1 MVSRCRLY
9 TIHSSQFTI
18 MKWTTLFKGFF
29 ESEKTG
35 GILLLLCTV
44 ISLVIANSAW
54 GENYLYFWHSHAD
67 LSFGGI
73 NLDYSVEQ
81 WINDGLMTIFFLLV
95 GLEIERELYAGELS
109 SFSNAILPVVAAV
122 GGMLVPAGIHFL
134 LNAGS
139 PTQSGFGIPMATDI
153 AFALGM
159 LALAGNR
166 VPYSVK
172 IFLTALAIID
182 DLGAILVIAIFY
194 NSGVQWIY
202 LGLSA
207 GILVGLLILARLGV
221 RHLAVYL
228 LPGIVL
234 WYCMMQSGIH
244 PTIAGVLLAFVIP
257 FSGEDEATPSYKLQH
272 ALHKPVAYLI
282 VPVFALANTGIVL
295 QEGWLSQMTT
305 SNSLGII
312 AGLVIGKPV
321 GILLFCWLLVKLTKV
336 SLPRHVQ
343 WKNLL
348 GAAVLAGIGFTMS
361 IFISNLAFGDA
372 QTISYAKVS
381 VLIASL
387 IATTIGLT
395 ILFTTRPVEENQ
407 GYESEPGGLA

>member
-1 MVSRCRLY
+1 
-9 TIHSSQFTI
+9 
-18 MKWTTLFKGFF
+18 MKWTKLFKGFF

-35 GILLLLCTV
+35 GILLLLCTA
-44 ISLVIANSAW
+44 ISLVIANTGM
-54 GENYLYFWHSHAD
+54 GEAYLHFWHAPLD
-67 LSFGGI
+67 LSFGPV
-73 NLDYSVEQ
+73 NLNYSVEQ

-122 GGMLVPAGIHFL
+122 GGMVVPAAIHYLF
-134 LNAGS
+134 NAGT
-139 PTQSGFGIPMATDI
+139 PTQSGFGVPMATDI

-166 VPYSVK
+166 VPYSIK

-194 NSGVQWIY
+194 NTGIDWTY
-202 LGLSA
+202 LAIAA
-207 GILVGLLILARLGV
+207 GILAALFVLSKLGV
-221 RHLAVYL
+221 RHLAFYL
-228 LPGIVL
+228 LPGLVL
-234 WYCMMQSGIH
+234 WYCMMQTGIH

-257 FSGEDEATPSYKLQH
+257 FSGENENTPSYKLQH

-282 VPVFALANTGIVL
+282 VPIFALANTGIIL
-295 QEGWLSQMTT
+295 EEGWLSEMTT
-305 SNSLGII
+305 NNSLGII
-312 AGLVIGKPV
+312 AGLVIGKPI
-321 GILLFCWLLVKLTKV
+321 GILLFCWLLVKLAKV
-336 SLPRHVQ
+336 KLPNHVQ

-361 IFISNLAFGDA
+361 IFISNLAFADA
-372 QTISYAKVS
+372 RTASYSKVS

-387 IATTIGLT
+387 TATVIGLL
-395 ILFTTRPVEENQ
+395 ILFNTRKVSDAIEE
-407 GYESEPGGLA
+407 GYEPESAH